1 MATIKDVARAANV
14 STATVSHV
22 LNDTRYVSDE
32 LRERVLRAIGEL
44 NYRPSHAAASLRTK
58 RSQSILIIIPDI
70 ANPFFPSLVRGAQ
83 DAFDR
88 KGFAVIVGNTDRRRD
103 RELEFLSLALR
114 TQADGIIINPSQ
126 IGYNDLQEVIEQGV
140 KVVLIGAHIDHPGL
154 DIVRVDN
161 RAGAYD
167 AVRHLIDL
175 GHKRI
180 AIVCGPMSA
189 SSAWQRCEGYWQAME
204 EAGLP
209 VKPDWVVEDTFDQ
222 EGGYR
227 SAQQLLAQSE
237 PPTAIFATAD
247 LIAIGVMQALR
258 AAALR
263 VPEDVSVV
271 GFDDIPAATL
281 TTPPLTTINQ
291 PKYEMGKRAAE
302 LLLARIKGGKASS
315 SRRGLMEYG
324 LVVRGSTAPP
334 SYPRFDS

>member
-44 NYRPSHAAASLRTK
+44 NYRPSHVAASLRTK

-70 ANPFFPSLVRGAQ
+70 ANPFFPPLVRGAQ

-88 KGFAVIVGNTDRRRD
+88 KGFAVIVGNTDRRHD
-103 RELEFLSLALR
+103 RELEFLNLALR

-126 IGYNDLQEVIEQGV
+126 IGYDDLLEVIEQGV
-140 KVVLIGAHIDHPGL
+140 KVVLIGAHIDHPDL

-161 RAGAYD
+161 RAGACD

-175 GHKRI
+175 GHQRI
-180 AIVCGPMSA
+180 AIVCGPMST
-189 SSAWQRCEGYWQAME
+189 SSAWQRCAGYSQAME
-204 EAGLP
+204 EAGLT
-209 VKPDWVVEDTFDQ
+209 VRPDWVVEETFDQ

-227 SAQQLLAQSE
+227 GAQRLISQSE
-237 PPTAIFATAD
+237 RPTAIFATAD
-247 LIAIGVMQALR
+247 LMALGVMQALR
-258 AAALR
+258 AAGLR
-263 VPEDVSVV
+263 IPEDMSVV

-324 LVVRGSTAPP
+324 LIVRGSTAPP
-334 SYPRFDS
+334 ASTRSGG